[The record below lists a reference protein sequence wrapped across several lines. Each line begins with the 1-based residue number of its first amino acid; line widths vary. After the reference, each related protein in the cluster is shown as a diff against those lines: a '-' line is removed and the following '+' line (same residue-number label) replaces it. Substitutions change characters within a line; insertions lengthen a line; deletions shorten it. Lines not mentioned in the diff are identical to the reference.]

1 MFELQLWSTE
11 GCDESHLYNAEWQ
24 KKLEIL
30 SVEGKA
36 EEFQPGLFRI
46 QNMKILEKIQMLE
59 VFN

>member
-46 QNMKILEKIQMLE
+46 QNMKILEKI
-59 VFN
+59 